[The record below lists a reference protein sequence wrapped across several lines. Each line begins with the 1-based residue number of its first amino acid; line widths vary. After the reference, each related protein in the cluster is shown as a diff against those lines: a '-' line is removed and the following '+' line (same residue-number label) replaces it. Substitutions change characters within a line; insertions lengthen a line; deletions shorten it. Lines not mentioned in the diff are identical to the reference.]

1 MNKEV
6 IGAGAGTLLSATGT
20 ALQTNEVLSTI
31 QLIITII
38 GGLLTIAM
46 ALLNWWKNAKKDG
59 KIDKDEVKDALDIVE
74 QGTKD
79 IKQAL
84 DDKNKGDK
92 KNGSNQD

>member
-6 IGAGAGTLLSATGT
+6 IGAGAGTILSATGT

-31 QLIITII
+31 QLVITII

-59 KIDKDEVKDALDIVE
+59 KIDKDEVKDAIDIIQE
-74 QGTKD
+74 GGEN

-84 DDKNKGDK
+84 NDKNKGDK

>member
-6 IGAGAGTLLSATGT
+6 VGSGVGTLLSATGT

-38 GGLLTIAM
+38 GGLITIAM

-59 KIDKDEVKDALDIVE
+59 KITKDEIKEGLDIIDK
-74 QGTKD
+74 GTKG
-79 IKQAL
+79 IKDNL
-84 DDKNKGDK
+84 DDKKKGE
-92 KNGSNQD
+92 

>member
-6 IGAGAGTLLSATGT
+6 IGAGAGTILSATGT

-31 QLIITII
+31 QLIITIV

-59 KIDKDEVKDALDIVE
+59 KIDKEEIKDAIDIIQE
-74 QGTKD
+74 GSKD
-79 IKQAL
+79 IKEAL
-84 DDKNKGDK
+84 DDKKKGDK
-92 KNGSNQD
+92 D

>member
-6 IGAGAGTLLSATGT
+6 LGAGAGTILSATGT

-59 KIDKDEVKDALDIVE
+59 KITEDEIKEGLDIIDK
-74 QGTKD
+74 GTKG
-79 IKQAL
+79 IKDNL
-84 DDKNKGDK
+84 DNKK
-92 KNGSNQD
+92 KGE